1 MTLYPLQSAFGLAL
15 IIALAWALSE
25 NRRAFSLR
33 TVAVGLAVQIA
44 LALLLLKVPAS
55 QDALL
60 ALNGVMDALTEAT
73 KAGTGFVFGYVG
85 GGAAPFETTAPHN
98 SFILAF
104 QALPLV
110 LVMSALSALFWY
122 WHILGWVTRGFGYI
136 LQKTMG
142 IGGAVGL
149 ASAANAF
156 VGMVEAPLLIRPY
169 LEKLSRAEFFM
180 TMTVGLAT
188 VSGTV
193 LVLYAS
199 IITPVVPGALG
210 QILVAS
216 LISLPAGILVAR
228 LMVPEEYGARPT
240 GIGDDVPHL
249 EYQSSMDAVTRG
261 TFEGLQLLL
270 NIMAMLIVMVAL
282 VALANIVLALFP
294 EIWGA
299 PLTLQRILGWVF
311 SPLVWA
317 MGIPAEEMHLAGQ
330 LMGTKTILN
339 EFIAYLDLAAL
350 PEGALSERSTFIMVY
365 ALCGFANFG
374 SVGILIGGLT
384 SLVPSRRL
392 EIVTLGTRALV
403 SGTLATSMTGAVV
416 GLII

>member
-1 MTLYPLQSAFGLAL
+1 LAL

-180 TMTVGLAT
+180 TMTV
-188 VSGTV
+188 
-193 LVLYAS
+193 
-199 IITPVVPGALG
+199 
-210 QILVAS
+210 
-216 LISLPAGILVAR
+216 
-228 LMVPEEYGARPT
+228 
-240 GIGDDVPHL
+240 
-249 EYQSSMDAVTRG
+249 
-261 TFEGLQLLL
+261 
-270 NIMAMLIVMVAL
+270 
-282 VALANIVLALFP
+282 
-294 EIWGA
+294 
-299 PLTLQRILGWVF
+299 
-311 SPLVWA
+311 
-317 MGIPAEEMHLAGQ
+317 
-330 LMGTKTILN
+330 
-339 EFIAYLDLAAL
+339 
-350 PEGALSERSTFIMVY
+350 
-365 ALCGFANFG
+365 
-374 SVGILIGGLT
+374 
-384 SLVPSRRL
+384 
-392 EIVTLGTRALV
+392 
-403 SGTLATSMTGAVV
+403 
-416 GLII
+416 